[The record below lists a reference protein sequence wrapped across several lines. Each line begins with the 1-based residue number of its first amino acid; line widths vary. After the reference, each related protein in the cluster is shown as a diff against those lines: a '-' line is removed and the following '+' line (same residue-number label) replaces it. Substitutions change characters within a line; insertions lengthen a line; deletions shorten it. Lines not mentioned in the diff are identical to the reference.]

1 LTYVTPVLITK
12 LRIHGNR
19 RPRRRTIL
27 THFSQRYPKLPVLSA
42 APPAA
47 RSQLLPG
54 EAGAQVSQNG
64 WLLSRRGRSLP
75 ASASGFDTHRDS
87 IQAIAVPAPTERA
100 LAEQRRLASYYDEC
114 TAVAFDLMSV
124 NFADLDTLPL
134 LKDPI
139 RALFSS
145 GGGEDE
151 EEEVQDDDAAATNR

>member
-1 LTYVTPVLITK
+1 M
-12 LRIHGNR
+12 
-19 RPRRRTIL
+19 
-27 THFSQRYPKLPVLSA
+27 LSA

-47 RSQLLPG
+47 RSPLLPG

-64 WLLSRRGRSLP
+64 WLLLSRRGRSLP
-75 ASASGFDTHRDS
+75 ASAGGFDTHRDS
-87 IQAIAVPAPTERA
+87 ITSRVEPLGHAKTSAPQLTRPAIQAIALPAPPTERA

-151 EEEVQDDDAAATNR
+151 QEEEVHDDAAAINR